1 MAFTLHTAVT
11 LVEPWARLY
20 RDHGNVSAGVAFLHL
35 GGLLAAG
42 GFAIA
47 ADRGTLRAFAG
58 DPAARRSHV
67 AELGA
72 VHRPVLLGL
81 MVVMASGIL
90 MLAAD
95 LETLLLSPVF
105 WAKMALVAA
114 LLANGLGL
122 TRAGRR
128 LETDPDSETG
138 WMRLRRWSLSSLALW
153 FAVTLAG
160 TLLTNAG

>member
-1 MAFTLHTAVT
+1 MIFTLHTAVA
-11 LVEPWARLY
+11 LVAPWAHLY
-20 RDHGNVSAGVAFLHL
+20 NDHSNVSAGVAFLHL

-58 DPAARRSHV
+58 DAAARRSHV

-72 VHRPVLLGL
+72 VHRPVLLAL
-81 MVVMASGIL
+81 TVVMASGVL

-95 LETLLLSPVF
+95 LESLITSPVF
-105 WAKMALVAA
+105 WVKMALVAA

-122 TRAGRR
+122 TRAGQR
-128 LETDPDSETG
+128 LEREPDSETD
-138 WMRLRRWSLSSLALW
+138 WLKLRRWSLSSLALW
-153 FAVTLAG
+153 FAVTLVG
-160 TLLTNAG
+160 TFLTNAA

>member
-1 MAFTLHTAVT
+1 MIFTLHTAVT

-20 RDHGNVSAGVAFLHL
+20 RDHNSVSAGIAFLHL

-58 DPAARRSHV
+58 DAASRRTHV
-67 AELGA
+67 VELGA

-81 MVVMASGIL
+81 TIVMASGLL

-95 LETLLLSPVF
+95 LQTVLASPVF
-105 WAKMALVAA
+105 WVKIALVAA

-122 TRAGRR
+122 TRAGQR
-128 LETDPDSETG
+128 LEREPDSEPD
-138 WMRLRRWSLSSLALW
+138 WLRLRRWSLSSLALW
-153 FAVTLAG
+153 FAVTLVG
-160 TLLTNAG
+160 TFLTNSA

>member
-1 MAFTLHTAVT
+1 MIFTLHTAVA
-11 LVEPWARLY
+11 LVEPWARVY
-20 RDHGNVSAGVAFLHL
+20 RDHNNVSAGIAFLHL

-58 DPAARRSHV
+58 DAASRRSHV

-72 VHRPVLLGL
+72 VHRPVLIGL
-81 MVVMASGIL
+81 TIVMASGLL

-95 LETLLLSPVF
+95 LQTFLTSPVF
-105 WAKMALVAA
+105 WVKMALVAG

-122 TRAGRR
+122 TRAGQR
-128 LETDPDSETG
+128 LEREPDSETG
-138 WMRLRRWSLSSLALW
+138 WVRLRRWSLSSLALW
-153 FAVTLAG
+153 FAVTLVG
-160 TLLTNAG
+160 TFLTNAA

>member
-58 DPAARRSHV
+58 DSAARRSHV
-67 AELGA
+67 AEIGL

-81 MVVMASGIL
+81 TVVMTSGLL

-95 LETLLLSPVF
+95 LETLIVSPVF
-105 WAKMALVAA
+105 WVKMALVAA
-114 LLANGLGL
+114 LLANGFGL
-122 TRAGRR
+122 TRASRR
-128 LETDPDSETG
+128 LETDPGSESG
-138 WMRLRRWSLSSLALW
+138 WMHLRRWSLSSLALW